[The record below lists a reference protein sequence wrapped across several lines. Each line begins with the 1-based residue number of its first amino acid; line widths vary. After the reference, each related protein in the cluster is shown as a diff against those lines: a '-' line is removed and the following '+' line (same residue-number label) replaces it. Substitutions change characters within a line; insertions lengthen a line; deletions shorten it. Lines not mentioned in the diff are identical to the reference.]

1 MAAQHF
7 PLTSVADYLDH
18 EELSPTKHWYYAG
31 LVTAMAE
38 GSPGHAFLAMNLGGE
53 LRNGLRGKKCR
64 VAGSDLLLQTG
75 RKEMYVY
82 PDVMVICGPVEAMEG
97 RPNVVINPV
106 FVAEVLL
113 PSTAEDDRGA
123 KSHEY
128 RATPSVRQFALI
140 SQTRPLVEIHT
151 RNEDGSWLLTEVMGL
166 EADCAFSSLECSVPM
181 AALYDGVL
189 DLVGSG
195 SE

>member
-1 MAAQHF
+1 MAAQQF
-7 PLTSVADYLDH
+7 PLISVADYLDQ

-31 LVTAMAE
+31 VVTAMAG

-53 LRNGLRGKKCR
+53 LRSALRGKNCR

-82 PDVMVICGPVEAMEG
+82 PDVMVICGPVVTMDG
-97 RPNVVINPV
+97 RPNVVTNPV
-106 FVAEVLL
+106 FVAEVLS
-113 PSTAEDDRGA
+113 PSTGEDDRGV

-128 RATPSVRQFALI
+128 RATPSIQQYALI
-140 SQTRPLVEIHT
+140 SRTRPLVEIHT

-166 EADCAFSSLECSVPM
+166 EADCAFSSLGCSVPM
-181 AALYDGVL
+181 AGLYEGVL
-189 DLVGSG
+189 DLV
-195 SE
+195 